1 MLIGQGSRFLDP
13 FIFKMKNIII
23 SQLRKTL
30 QDNSKSAAE
39 RETARKELEVELN
52 ENNKHE
58 EHEPK
63 PSRSKNNANAREN

>member
-39 RETARKELEVELN
+39 RETARKELLKILEKEEVEN
-52 ENNKHE
+52 GT
-58 EHEPK
+58 
-63 PSRSKNNANAREN
+63 RT